1 MAYELPRLPYDY
13 NALEPHIDTQTMQLH
28 HDKHHQT
35 YVTNVNMAQPSPLLH
50 TTAQA
55 GRPPT
60 RPAPHQHVAA
70 PSARR
75 GPGPPGAA
83 PARGHAA
90 PAHLDGELRPGAVCG
105 PLLPDHEGLFRAVL
119 WGVHL

>member
-60 RPAPHQHVAA
+60 QPAARPHRISTWPRRLRGVALVLA
-70 PSARR
+70 LVLLA
-75 GPGPPGAA
+75 
-83 PARGHAA
+83 
-90 PAHLDGELRPGAVCG
+90 
-105 PLLPDHEGLFRAVL
+105 LLPLAATRPLHTWTASFDQARCVG
-119 WGVHL
+119 